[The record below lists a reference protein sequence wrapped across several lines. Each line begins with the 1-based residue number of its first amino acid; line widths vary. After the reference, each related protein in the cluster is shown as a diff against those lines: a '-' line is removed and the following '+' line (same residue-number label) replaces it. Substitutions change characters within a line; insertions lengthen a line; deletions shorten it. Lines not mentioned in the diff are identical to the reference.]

1 MMNIRDIIEEDLVK
15 FNNKEYLFEKIDGK
29 YKGIKFNEFIEKSKK
44 LASYL
49 INNNLKDKN
58 ILLIG
63 NNSIN
68 FMISDMA
75 ITVYTGVCI
84 NLSKDIKEDDI
95 DDIIK
100 SLDVSCVIYTNE
112 QEEKL
117 NNINSN
123 VFKVNVDKLDFNKL
137 EVIDNYKEYN
147 NEVCSKI
154 FFSSGTTSKPK
165 GVKLSLKNVFAG
177 WESLQRR
184 TKFNIDD
191 VIYLFLPMHHTY
203 ANIYNF
209 YYSLLSGLSIYL
221 SSGLSNVI
229 SELKEV
235 NPTIF
240 CGVPLIYEM
249 IYKYVGD
256 DLKNAFG
263 NKIKFLYCGGAP
275 LNEDVRDIYK
285 KNNLELLNAYALTE
299 TASSFA
305 ISYPNNNDS
314 LSVGSIFEDLDVKVI
329 NEENGIGEIVC
340 KGDAVFLGYTI
351 DVKDVFTEDGYFRT
365 GDIGYIK
372 DNKLY
377 LTGRCKKVLLGSNGE
392 NIYVEEITS
401 KLKELDNNINYVNVS
416 LNDNKIEVVLYLED
430 KNVTDVDKLI
440 SKYNGLIQKKNM
452 ISRAIVSDK
461 KNYQKLVS

>member
-1 MMNIRDIIEEDLVK
+1 MMNIRNFIEENLVK

-29 YKGIKFNEFIEKSKK
+29 YNGIKFNEFIEKSKK

-84 NLSKDIKEDDI
+84 NLSKDIKEDGI
-95 DDIIK
+95 DNIIK

-112 QEEKL
+112 QEEKIS
-117 NNINSN
+117 NINSN

-229 SELKEV
+229 SELREV

-275 LNEDVRDIYK
+275 LNEDVSDIYK

-314 LSVGSIFEDLDVKVI
+314 LSVGSIFEDLDVKII
-329 NEENGIGEIVC
+329 NEKNGIGEIVC

-351 DVKDVFTEDGYFRT
+351 DVEDVFTEDGYFRT

-401 KLKELDNNINYVNVS
+401 KLKELDNNINCVNVS

-440 SKYNGLIQKKNM
+440 SKYNGLVQKKNM

>member
-1 MMNIRDIIEEDLVK
+1 MMNIRDIIEENLVK
-15 FNNKEYLFEKIDGK
+15 FNNKKYLFEKIDGK

-95 DDIIK
+95 DNIIK

-112 QEEKL
+112 QEEKIS
-117 NNINSN
+117 NINSN

-285 KNNLELLNAYALTE
+285 KNNLELLSAYALTE

-416 LNDNKIEVVLYLED
+416 LNGNKIEVVLYLED

-440 SKYNGLIQKKNM
+440 SKYNGLVQKKNM

>member
-1 MMNIRDIIEEDLVK
+1 MMNIRDIIEDDLVK

-84 NLSKDIKEDDI
+84 NLNKDIKEDDI

-154 FFSSGTTSKPK
+154 FFSSGTTYKPK

-229 SELKEV
+229 SELREV

-416 LNDNKIEVVLYLED
+416 LNGNKIEVVLYLED

-440 SKYNGLIQKKNM
+440 SKYNGLVQKKNM
-452 ISRAIVSDK
+452 IGRAIVSDK

>member
-1 MMNIRDIIEEDLVK
+1 MMNIRDIIEENLVK
-15 FNNKEYLFEKIDGK
+15 FNNKKYLFEKIDGK

-95 DDIIK
+95 DNIIK

-112 QEEKL
+112 QEEKIS
-117 NNINSN
+117 NTNSN

-235 NPTIF
+235 TSIKILIEGNEVERISTIISKKEDNEN
-240 CGVPLIYEM
+240 VNEVYE
-249 IYKYVGD
+249 
-256 DLKNAFG
+256 
-263 NKIKFLYCGGAP
+263 
-275 LNEDVRDIYK
+275 
-285 KNNLELLNAYALTE
+285 NNLN
-299 TASSFA
+299 
-305 ISYPNNNDS
+305 
-314 LSVGSIFEDLDVKVI
+314 VV
-329 NEENGIGEIVC
+329 NEN
-340 KGDAVFLGYTI
+340 
-351 DVKDVFTEDGYFRT
+351 
-365 GDIGYIK
+365 
-372 DNKLY
+372 
-377 LTGRCKKVLLGSNGE
+377 
-392 NIYVEEITS
+392 
-401 KLKELDNNINYVNVS
+401 
-416 LNDNKIEVVLYLED
+416 
-430 KNVTDVDKLI
+430 
-440 SKYNGLIQKKNM
+440 
-452 ISRAIVSDK
+452 
-461 KNYQKLVS
+461 